1 MLINQTSRKVYKS
14 KNKNILSAESIS
26 QPKRNYIIICCLV
39 RVSIKLLLLLKI
51 STVRGTLL
59 DDWSKLAE

>member
-1 MLINQTSRKVYKS
+1 MLINQTSSKVYKS
-14 KNKNILSAESIS
+14 ENKNIFSAESIS
-26 QPKRNYIIICCLV
+26 QPKRNYISICCLV